1 MIHPLDGFERSTVK
15 KDEKMRCTFH
25 IKAVATIFDSEL
37 DTWFQG
43 ILENIMETRQ
53 LERDEVFQLKVGHET
68 EYDSFERLI
77 TFNYEVS
84 PFSVVYTNAREN
96 FLQFIISL
104 FAIIGGVFTF
114 ARIIDALIHKGSK
127 LVLKARINKQI

>member
-1 MIHPLDGFERSTVK
+1 
-15 KDEKMRCTFH
+15 MRCTFH

-104 FAIIGGVFTF
+104 FANWRCFHFCSNNRCSNPQRKQTS
-114 ARIIDALIHKGSK
+114 SK
-127 LVLKARINKQI
+127 VSN